1 MFSGITRNHH
11 FTFEK
16 TRNKCKEFF
25 DSDEM
30 EFDSKIG
37 PIPESD
43 PEVISPIGLSLE
55 RKWYLFKQI
64 RDLCT
69 DPRKRD
75 LVAPKPKE
83 RLQKEKKN
91 KSEEG
96 KPKFYY
102 SKLCDHF
109 SHFLINNFLF
119 SVASNVKKV
128 KAGNKKKSNEEVE
141 NEKGK
146 PNAKKCNLEIL
157 LFKAMRSV
165 LQFCLFIF
173 SGEYQKQIYAEEK
186 KN

>member
-91 KSEEG
+91 KSEED

-102 SKLCDHF
+102 SKLCDQF
-109 SHFLINNFLF
+109 FNSVFLF
-119 SVASNVKKV
+119 SVANIRSKSTPKKR
-128 KAGNKKKSNEEVE
+128 KIDSTTASSKKK
-141 NEKGK
+141 K
-146 PNAKKCNLEIL
+146 
-157 LFKAMRSV
+157 
-165 LQFCLFIF
+165 
-173 SGEYQKQIYAEEK
+173 
-186 KN
+186 